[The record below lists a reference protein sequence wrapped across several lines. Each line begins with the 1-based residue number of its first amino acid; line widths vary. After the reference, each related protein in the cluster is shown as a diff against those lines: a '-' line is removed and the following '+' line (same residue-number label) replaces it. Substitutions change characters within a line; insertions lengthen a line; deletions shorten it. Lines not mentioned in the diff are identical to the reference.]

1 MFKRGR
7 RYYNENDNA
16 RDLSEAD
23 MIFMGIGGKEMT
35 DLELLKREEQD
46 LLARKMMRHRQQN
59 SLQGSGP
66 RGSGGPLTPKMVN
79 CYFKSSNPPHGG
91 GDARNNVMSQ
101 EPNHRPRGD

>member
-1 MFKRGR
+1 MRIFKRGR
-7 RYYNENDNA
+7 RYYNDNDNA

-46 LLARKMMRHRQQN
+46 LLALQMMRHHQQN

-66 RGSGGPLTPKMVN
+66 RVSGSPLTPERAN
-79 CYFKSSNPPHGG
+79 SYFKI
-91 GDARNNVMSQ
+91 
-101 EPNHRPRGD
+101 